1 MTSLFWY
8 VNVNIG
14 SRFTFSRGKQFT
26 ILVLEHRLK
35 TPTRRRLHCKRC
47 FSYPLYFA
55 NRPSI
60 CKNSGDPQTNRSLSG
75 ASIQLFRAQ
84 QSNYFWLQPHSLGV
98 KQFPDS
104 FCLVVTQKKTT
115 WFYFQ
120 RGNDKCD
127 NPKKWFVPI
136 SCPSLYPSLYPI
148 SICVC
153 LNIGYPQIDGQKHYF
168 PDHSKTISGSNQPC
182 QIDLKSS
189 HQISPWHHDI

>member
-75 ASIQLFRAQ
+75 ASIQLFCAQ

-120 RGNDKCD
+120 RGMTNVIT
-127 NPKKWFVPI
+127 PKNGSYQFRAPPYI
-136 SCPSLYPSLYPI
+136 L
-148 SICVC
+148 
-153 LNIGYPQIDGQKHYF
+153 HYIPF
-168 PDHSKTISGSNQPC
+168 RFALSEYRLSPNRWSKTLFSRSFEDHLGVKSTMSDRPEKLPSN
-182 QIDLKSS
+182 I
-189 HQISPWHHDI
+189 PWHHDI